1 MERQLEAYHVTRLL
15 IISLLLAV
23 PACDSNDADA
33 KPADNT
39 KTNERDR
46 DDATKTPLDQSEDSA
61 DVDLTAKIRS
71 GLMEDESLSIG
82 AKNVKIITADGL
94 VTLRGPVASDEE
106 KTTIETIARAAATP
120 TRVESQLEVV
130 AN

>member
-1 MERQLEAYHVTRLL
+1 MTRLL
-15 IISLLLAV
+15 MISFLIVV
-23 PACDSNDADA
+23 PACDSKDADA
-33 KPADNT
+33 DAERTDNT

-71 GLMEDESLSIG
+71 ELMDDDSLSTG
-82 AKNVKIITADGL
+82 SKNIKIITADGL
-94 VTLRGPVASDEE
+94 VTLRGPVPSDEE
-106 KTTIETIARAAATP
+106 KITIEKIARAAATP
-120 TRVESQLEVV
+120 KRVDSQLEVV

>member
-1 MERQLEAYHVTRLL
+1 MTRLL
-15 IISLLLAV
+15 IISFLLAV
-23 PACDSNDADA
+23 PACDSKDADA

-71 GLMEDESLSIG
+71 ELMDDDSLSIG
-82 AKNVKIITADGL
+82 AKNIKIITADGL
-94 VTLRGPVASDEE
+94 VTLRGPVASEDEKVAIE
-106 KTTIETIARAAATP
+106 KIARAAATP
-120 TRVESQLEVV
+120 TRVDSQLEVV